1 MNFLLSTAIITHR
14 LVSCPECNARVSLR
28 LMTNIRSREHLQ
40 ESVDGDY
47 NSAFCPC
54 CRYHVMSPERVRI
67 EIPDSGIPA
76 IEYIPIPLTEDP
88 QILDEILQFFN
99 SVHYVYSLAE
109 LLGRF
114 VVFDRLAAHLNDQNE
129 AKFIRGYI
137 TAR

>member
-1 MNFLLSTAIITHR
+1 M
-14 LVSCPECNARVSLR
+14 R
-28 LMTNIRSREHLQ
+28 LMTNICSREQLQ

-47 NSAFCPC
+47 NSAICSC
-54 CRYHVMSPERVRI
+54 CHYHVMSPERVRI

-88 QILDEILQFFN
+88 KVLDEILQFSV

-114 VVFDRLAAHLNDQNE
+114 VVFDRLASHLNGQNE
-129 AKFIRGYI
+129 ASLSRGVI
-137 TAR
+137 GNMDLLS

>member
-1 MNFLLSTAIITHR
+1 
-14 LVSCPECNARVSLR
+14 
-28 LMTNIRSREHLQ
+28 
-40 ESVDGDY
+40 
-47 NSAFCPC
+47 
-54 CRYHVMSPERVRI
+54 MSPERVRI